1 MPVEGAGPEWLPD
14 DVLGAGWLGA
24 GWLGAGWLGAG
35 GLGAEVLG
43 AGLTVPPFDLEPV
56 LTLPPPP
63 VLTYVGGVDRRAG
76 LGAAL
81 WLGRAV

>member
-14 DVLGAGWLGA
+14 DVLGAGRLGA
-24 GWLGAGWLGAG
+24 GVLGAGVLGAG
-35 GLGAEVLG
+35 VLG
-43 AGLTVPPFDLEPV
+43 AGLTVPPCDLEPV
-56 LTLPPPP
+56 LTLPPPS
-63 VLTYVGGVDRRAG
+63 VLTYVGGVDRGAG